1 MAAKC
6 KCFTVIQCF
15 LCLQYDYTP
24 EELNRQP
31 QMEKYTEAESR
42 AADQEE
48 QALRRSEE
56 RVQSRPPTQ
65 SRPAQP
71 AVRETSQSKLFLF
84 QFLDL
89 VDRYWNGSKS
99 LHKNVKFKGTVL
111 YFFGYKTEGFPS
123 KTVPKI

>member
-1 MAAKC
+1 
-6 KCFTVIQCF
+6 
-15 LCLQYDYTP
+15 
-24 EELNRQP
+24 
-31 QMEKYTEAESR
+31 MEKYTEAESR

-48 QALRRSEE
+48 QALRRNEE

-65 SRPAQP
+65 SRPMQP

-99 LHKNVKFKGTVL
+99 LHKNVKFKGTAL
-111 YFFGYKTEGFPS
+111 YFFGYKTEVFPS